1 MRVLGVQEDAVRV
14 PEQLLERVLVLVRVR
29 VLQQAQVQVRGQG
42 PRLHHSLWL
51 RWQGS
56 KMNFSSIGRRRFSK
70 LHRRRCANC

>member
-1 MRVLGVQEDAVRV
+1 MRVRV
-14 PEQLLERVLVLVRVR
+14 LLEPVLEQGLQLALVLVLVRVQ
-29 VLQQAQVQVRGQG
+29 QQAQVQVRGQG